1 MTYDPDD
8 TKKDTHFARLLNELG
23 VKELT
28 PVAKLSVVR
37 STLPENLQVVA
48 LDSRAR

>member
-1 MTYDPDD
+1 
-8 TKKDTHFARLLNELG
+8 
-23 VKELT
+23 VKELE
-28 PVAKLSVVR
+28 PVSKLSVTR